1 MIIQETVITSRQ
13 NPTVK
18 WAASLQDAKGREASE
33 AFLCEGEKLTFE
45 AARASLTVTHIFVR
59 EGRRTEALS
68 ALGEHFSHAR
78 YRDTQLYVVSDD
90 VMAKISTEKTPRDII
105 SIIKYLDFFKELN
118 IIYKEDFFSEDSG
131 RMLALCSVRDPGN
144 LGSVVRSAA
153 AFGVKRLILSHDCVD
168 IYSPK
173 VVRAAM
179 GSLFHIEVC
188 VVRDMAAFLTAA
200 AEAGRRV
207 LAAELRPHAVP
218 IAAAQL
224 SEKDIVLIGNEGHGI
239 PEELSALCAQSV
251 YIPIA
256 EATESLNAAVAAA
269 VFMFAQRGN

>member
-1 MIIQETVITSRQ
+1 MNIVETVITSRQ

-18 WAASLQDAKGREASE
+18 WAASLQDAKGREASG

-45 AARASLTVTHIFVR
+45 AARAALSVTHIFVR
-59 EGRRTEALS
+59 QTRRDAVLS
-68 ALGEHFSHAR
+68 ALSEHFSGER
-78 YRDTQLYVVSDD
+78 YRDVQVYAVTDD
-90 VMAKISTEKTPRDII
+90 VMAKISTEKTPRDTI
-105 SIIKYLDFFKELN
+105 SIIKYLDFFKEWN
-118 IIYKEDFFSEDSG
+118 IIYKEDFFSDKSE

-144 LGSVVRSAA
+144 LGSVIRSAA

-173 VVRAAM
+173 VIRAAM

-188 VVRDMAAFLTAA
+188 FVRDMADFVTAA
-200 AEAGRRV
+200 AAAGRRV
-207 LAAELRPHAVP
+207 LAAELRPHAVA
-218 IAAAQL
+218 IEQARL
-224 SEKDIVLIGNEGHGI
+224 SAEDIVLIGNEGHGI
-239 PEELSALCAQSV
+239 PEALSALCAGSV

-269 VFMFAQRGN
+269 VFMFAQRGC